1 MKPGKRPR
9 QQQPAPRAPAQ
20 PALEIGVL
28 VRGRAFAVVDKPAG
42 LAVEA
47 DGAQSLVKLLARQL
61 APPGGRAFP
70 RVVHRLDTETSGCML
85 IALDDAA
92 RVALEAAFERGAV
105 EKEYLALVLGNPPD
119 SGACDTAYGP
129 DPRDRR
135 RFTTRIDTPRR
146 ARLSWSTEEK
156 WGPAALLRVK
166 LDTGRTHQIRVQ
178 MSESGY
184 PVLGD
189 STYGTTEALALAARV
204 GLARQALHAAFLSLP
219 DPDGGAV
226 VACSAP
232 VPQDLAAALAAL
244 RRG

>member
-1 MKPGKRPR
+1 MKAGKKQPTPKPPPPAG
-9 QQQPAPRAPAQ
+9 PAPQIP
-20 PALEIGVL
+20 VL
-28 VRGRAFAVVDKPAG
+28 HQGRAFAVVDKPAG

-85 IALDDAA
+85 IALDDVA
-92 RVALEAAFERGAV
+92 RVKLEAAFEQGAV
-105 EKEYLALVLGNPPD
+105 EKEYLALVLGKPPD
-119 SGACDTAYGP
+119 NGAFDTAYGP

-135 RFTTRIDTPRR
+135 RFTTKIDTPRR
-146 ARLSWSTEEK
+146 ARLSYSVEERL
-156 WGPAALLRVK
+156 GPAALLRVK

-178 MSESGY
+178 MSEAGY

-189 STYGTTEALALAARV
+189 STYGTTEALALAASH
-204 GLARQALHAAFLSLP
+204 GIARHALHAAFLSLP
-219 DPDGGAV
+219 DLDGGAK

-232 VPQDLAAALAAL
+232 VPADLATALGAL
-244 RRG
+244 RRGS